1 MKAKITALIVAF
13 SCATLAGLY
22 AQETAIRI
30 VYVSKMP
37 DIAAT
42 AAGIGGLSELG
53 SLLLQTRKTQATT
66 LFFHGGDSLAPSAMS
81 LFDRG
86 THMIEILNGLAPDAM
101 AVNEREFTFKENEL
115 VLRAGEAAFPFICS
129 NILDPLTGGNLP
141 EVADDALFDIGG
153 FRIGAFAVI
162 DPLVSVTY
170 LPDRIR
176 VKDVAE
182 TIAAEASKLR
192 RSGAD
197 IVVLLSG
204 FAVENLDRI
213 LAEGTVD
220 IVLESSSKEDAVYPK
235 DRGIHA
241 KQGTASGKAAIL
253 DLALERKDGATRSR
267 YAGRIVSL
275 IDYPPDAETKKRIDG
290 YRELL
295 ASFMGG
301 KVGTIDTPLD
311 TAKHAVR
318 TAENAFG
325 NLVADALRAYYGADI
340 GLVNGGSIR
349 GERAY
354 PAGTTLTRQD
364 IQTELPFPSQSRFA
378 SVTGAQLVQVM
389 ENSFSQIEEVKGR
402 FLQVSGL
409 TVAYN
414 PIAPVGSRVRSVMVG
429 GRPVKSEQRY
439 TIATL
444 DFLLEGGDGFEVLM
458 KATTVKTSKS
468 SLLCWELVRHYI
480 EQKRR
485 LSPRV
490 EGRLVVV
497 RD

>member
-1 MKAKITALIVAF
+1 MKGKVTALIAAF
-13 SCATLAGLY
+13 SCAALAVLH
-22 AQETAIRI
+22 AQETAIRM

-37 DIAAT
+37 DIAASPVG
-42 AAGIGGLSELG
+42 AGGLSELG
-53 SLLLQTRKTQATT
+53 SLMFQTRKAHANT

-101 AVNEREFTFKENEL
+101 AVNEREFAFKENEL

-129 NILDPLTGGNLP
+129 NIVDPLTGGNLP
-141 EVADDALFDIGG
+141 EIADDKLFEIGG

-162 DPLVSVTY
+162 DPLLSVTY

-176 VKDVAE
+176 VKDVAG
-182 TIAAEASKLR
+182 TIAAQAAKLR
-192 RSGAD
+192 RAGAD
-197 IVVLLSG
+197 VVVLLSG
-204 FAVENLDRI
+204 FAVDDLDRI
-213 LAEGTVD
+213 LSEGTVD

-235 DRGIHA
+235 DRGIHV
-241 KQGTASGKAAIL
+241 KQGTTTGKAAIL
-253 DLALERKDGATRSR
+253 DLVLERKDGAARVR
-267 YAGRIVSL
+267 FAGRIVPL
-275 IDYPPDAETKKRIDG
+275 ADYPPDAETKKRIDG

-295 ASFMGG
+295 ASFMGV
-301 KVGTIDTPLD
+301 KVGMIDTPLD

-349 GERAY
+349 GERSY

-364 IQTELPFPSQSRFA
+364 IQTELPFPNQSKFA
-378 SVTGAQLVQVM
+378 SVTGAQLVEAL

-414 PIAPVGSRVRSVMVG
+414 PTAPVGSRVRSVLVG
-429 GRPVKSEQRY
+429 ARPVKAEQRY

-444 DFLLEGGDGFEVLM
+444 DFLMEGGDGFDILK
-458 KATTVKTSKS
+458 KAATVKTSKS
-468 SLLCWELVRHYI
+468 SLPCWELVRLYI

-490 EGRLVVV
+490 EGRIVVV